1 MSSGVTPITKASPHS
16 IAEIRDLFDQAK
28 ECIAR
33 VDEQG
38 HFLSVNQPFSE
49 TLDYQSQEMSGMTWL
64 ELVYPDDCERARN
77 AFDAMLNT
85 GRAELELQVVTKNG
99 KSLVVLLLLVKGL
112 SEDNQISG
120 NYFFMRDVTEKKL
133 AEGKRH
139 ERQLR
144 ESQETFRK
152 LYDDTPAIFFSIDE
166 QGKILSVNRY
176 GARMLGYK
184 INQLIGQNVLTIVH
198 EDDWQLTTSKLNEC
212 LANPSEVKRWEVR
225 KKHFDGHILWV
236 RETAHT
242 IQLEDRSEV
251 LIVCEDISEN
261 HHLSEQLEYQAT
273 HDALTNLVN
282 RRDFEKRLQRLLNE
296 KSVNIPGHAMCYL
309 DLDNFK
315 VINDTC
321 GHIAGDAMLRQ
332 LSELLSTVVRKRD
345 TLARLGGDEFGILME
360 HCSLTRANAVAEK
373 ILSVISEYRFEWD
386 DNRFAISA
394 SIGLVPINEI
404 SGTVNDVLS
413 AADNACYVAKE
424 AGRNN
429 VHVFSPDDAELE
441 RRRGELQWVARINQA
456 LEADN
461 FCLFYQDI
469 IPVRG
474 SAYKNR
480 RHFELLIR
488 IKTDDDY
495 ILPGAFLPAAERY
508 NLSLLID
515 KWVLDTALNWL
526 ASDKQIL
533 DCVEHCS
540 INISGHSLS
549 NKAFLDNYVDAIAAS
564 AVPENKLCFEITETA
579 AISNL
584 TNAQAFISKLR
595 DRGCSIALDDFG
607 SGLSSFA
614 YLKNLPVDIIKI
626 DGAFIRDL
634 KVDVLDYEMVS
645 AINRLGKAMQKKTIA
660 EFVECNQILH
670 MLDEIGVDFAQGYGI
685 NKPRPLE
692 LFMD

>member
-1 MSSGVTPITKASPHS
+1 MSGDVTPINKATRHS
-16 IAEIRDLFDQAK
+16 IAEIRDLFEQAS

-38 HFLSVNQPFSE
+38 NFLSVNQPFAE
-49 TLDYQSQEMSGMTWL
+49 TLDYQTGEMNGLSWL
-64 ELVYPDDCERARN
+64 EIVYAEDIERARQ
-77 AFDAMLNT
+77 AFDSMLT
-85 GRAELELQVVTKNG
+85 AGRSELELHIVSKNG
-99 KSLVVLLLLVKGL
+99 KSLVVLLLLVRGL
-112 SEDNQISG
+112 SEDNQITG

-133 AEGKRH
+133 AEGKRY
-139 ERQLR
+139 EQQLR
-144 ESQETFRK
+144 ETQERFRK

-176 GARMLGYK
+176 GARALGYK
-184 INQLIGQNVLTIVH
+184 INQLIGQNVLSIVH
-198 EDDWQLTTSKLNEC
+198 EDDWQLASSKLNEC
-212 LANPSEVKRWEVR
+212 FANPSEVRHWEIR
-225 KKHFDGHILWV
+225 KKHFDGHIIWV

-242 IQLEDRSEV
+242 IQLDEHSEL

-261 HHLSEQLEYQAT
+261 HHLSQQLEYQAT

-296 KSVNIPGHAMCYL
+296 KSVTIPGHAMCYL

-360 HCSLTRANAVAEK
+360 HCSLTRATAVAEK
-373 ILSVISEYRFEWD
+373 ILTVISEYRFEWD

-394 SIGLVPINEI
+394 SMGLVPINEI
-404 SGTVNDVLS
+404 SGNVNDVLS

-424 AGRNN
+424 SGRNR

-456 LEADN
+456 LEEDN

-474 SAYKNR
+474 PVDKKS

-488 IKTDDDY
+488 MRTGEDY
-495 ILPGAFLPAAERY
+495 IMPGAFLPAAESY

-515 KWVLDTALNWL
+515 KWVLDKALDWL
-526 ASDKQIL
+526 ASDKEIL
-533 DCVEHCS
+533 ECVEQCS
-540 INISGHSLS
+540 INISGHTLS
-549 NKAFLDNYVDAIAAS
+549 NEAFLDCYVDAIVES
-564 AVPENKLCFEITETA
+564 AVPANKLCFEITETA

-584 TNAQAFISKLR
+584 TNARTFISNLK

-634 KVDVLDYEMVS
+634 KVDVLDFEMVS
-645 AINRLGKAMQKKTIA
+645 AIDRLAKAMQKKTIA
-660 EFVECNQILH
+660 EFVESNQILH
-670 MLDEIGVDFAQGYGI
+670 MLDEIGVDFAQGFGI
-685 NKPRPLE
+685 NEPRPLE
-692 LFMD
+692 SFLD